1 MILSVNVIYV
11 GDLMKK
17 NIGVLGLGKSGI
29 AAANLSIKLR
39 HNVFASDSKKKG
51 IKGLNRKIVT
61 EFGGHSNRILAS
73 DIIIK
78 SPGIHPDDA
87 ILKKAHKYKVTV
99 MSELAFALENS
110 KYKKIIAVTGTNG
123 KTTTTDLISKIVK
136 AVYKDSIVS
145 GNIGFP
151 LADKALQTTKNTYI
165 TMELSSYQLEDT
177 PKFRPNISVLLNI
190 TPDHLE
196 HHKTM
201 KTYIKAK
208 ENILINQKCEDFA
221 VINYDD
227 KLCRKT
233 AKKTKAKI
241 IFFSKKPLKN
251 GVFYNNGKIV
261 IITGKKHIEIE
272 PKVNIVGMHNIEN
285 ILAATAATY
294 AAGITPTAIEK
305 VISKYKGVEHR
316 IEFIK
321 TLNDVDYYNDS
332 KSTNVDSVRVA
343 LESFNGNILLIMGGR
358 DKGYSYAP
366 LKQLM
371 KQKVKVVFLIGE
383 ASNKIKKDLKDASVF
398 FDVHT
403 IKNALEHIFKT
414 VQKGDIVLL
423 SPACSSFDQFR
434 DFEER
439 GAVFKQLVNKL

>member
-1 MILSVNVIYV
+1 
-11 GDLMKK
+11 MKK

-51 IKGLNRKIVT
+51 IKGLNRKIVA
-61 EFGGHSNRILAS
+61 EFGGHSDRILAS

-78 SPGIHPDDA
+78 SPGICPDDA
-87 ILKKAHKYKVTV
+87 ILKKAHKYKITV

-208 ENILINQKCEDFA
+208 ENISINQKCEDF
-221 VINYDD
+221 VSF
-227 KLCRKT
+227 L
-233 AKKTKAKI
+233 
-241 IFFSKKPLKN
+241 
-251 GVFYNNGKIV
+251 VFV
-261 IITGKKHIEIE
+261 
-272 PKVNIVGMHNIEN
+272 
-285 ILAATAATY
+285 
-294 AAGITPTAIEK
+294 
-305 VISKYKGVEHR
+305 
-316 IEFIK
+316 
-321 TLNDVDYYNDS
+321 
-332 KSTNVDSVRVA
+332 
-343 LESFNGNILLIMGGR
+343 
-358 DKGYSYAP
+358 
-366 LKQLM
+366 
-371 KQKVKVVFLIGE
+371 
-383 ASNKIKKDLKDASVF
+383 
-398 FDVHT
+398 
-403 IKNALEHIFKT
+403 
-414 VQKGDIVLL
+414 
-423 SPACSSFDQFR
+423 
-434 DFEER
+434 
-439 GAVFKQLVNKL
+439 